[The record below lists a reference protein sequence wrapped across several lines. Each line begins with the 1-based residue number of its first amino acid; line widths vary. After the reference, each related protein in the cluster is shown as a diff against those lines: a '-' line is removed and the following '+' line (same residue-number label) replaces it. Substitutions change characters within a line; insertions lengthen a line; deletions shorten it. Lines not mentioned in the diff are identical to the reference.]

1 MVTYGQ
7 VRGSTLKLLD
17 EWSSRGSIQAPSKV
31 ADYGFKIQQIT
42 NESTY
47 ELASTTA
54 KLPKTLL
61 IPHNPIKNALSDDTS
76 SIKTHI
82 PGVDFSI
89 SLGNAKSMV
98 LESTGPATI
107 IIEETSDGSTYV
119 PLETITIASTV
130 TTFTEYKRLI
140 TPSLSTNTIRLRFA
154 GDYIYLFR
162 NYCLYPYAWPLEA
175 DIPSHAPWRKIAT
188 PTDFLDLNYVEITRD
203 ARQYLPYSNLIKTPE
218 NELFVNN
225 FEQACEFKIHYW
237 RKPTLLTFT
246 DVQATDDAMV
256 IDLRDDAALIIPYN
270 AAGTIMNSENQTEHP
285 GDSFLK
291 KYTEKRMNLISSTAS
306 HVSSLSNLYTW

>member
-1 MVTYGQ
+1 MVNYGQ
-7 VRGSTLKLLD
+7 VRKSTLKLLD
-17 EWSSRGSIQAPSKV
+17 EFSSRGSIQSPSKV
-31 ADYGFKIQQIT
+31 VDYGFKIQQIV
-42 NESTY
+42 NESIM

-61 IPHNPIKNALSDDTS
+61 VPHSPVKNTLADDTS
-76 SIKTHI
+76 SIKTHL

-89 SLGNAKSMV
+89 TLGNAGSCV
-98 LESTGPATI
+98 FESTGPATI
-107 IIEETSDGSTYV
+107 IIEESSDGSTYV

-140 TPSLSTNTIRLRFA
+140 TPSLSTNTIRLRFT
-154 GDYIYLFR
+154 GDYVYLFR
-162 NYCLYPYAWPLEA
+162 NYILYQYSFPDEA
-175 DIPSHAPWRKIAT
+175 SIPSHAPWRKIAT
-188 PTDFLDLNYVEITRD
+188 PDDFLDLNYVEITRD

-225 FEQACEFKIHYW
+225 LESACEFKIHYW
-237 RKPTLLTFT
+237 RKPNLLTFT
-246 DVQATDDAMV
+246 DVQETDDALV
-256 IDLRDDAALIIPYN
+256 IDLRDDAALIICYN
-270 AAGTIMNSENQTEHP
+270 CTGTIMNSENQTEHP

-306 HVSSLSNLYTW
+306 HVSSLSNLYNW